1 MISYKVSGSFDQTVT
16 FLKKMSKLDILSIMD
31 SCGAEGVAALSL
43 ATPTD
48 TGFAAGMWGYDVQA
62 NRGRYTI
69 YWTNTDIERDFPVV
83 VMLQYGYG
91 TRNGGY
97 VRGRDYINP
106 AIRPVFDRIADKV
119 WKAVTSA

>member
-1 MISYKVSGSFDQTVT
+1 MISYKISGSFDQLES

-43 ATPTD
+43 ATPID
-48 TGFAAGMWGYDVQA
+48 TGLAAGMWSYDVQA
-62 NRGRYTI
+62 NHGRYTI
-69 YWTNTDIERDFPVV
+69 HWTNTDIEKDFPVV

-91 TRNGGY
+91 TGTGGY
-97 VRGRDYINP
+97 VHGRDYINP
-106 AIRPVFDRIADKV
+106 AIKPVFDKIAGKV